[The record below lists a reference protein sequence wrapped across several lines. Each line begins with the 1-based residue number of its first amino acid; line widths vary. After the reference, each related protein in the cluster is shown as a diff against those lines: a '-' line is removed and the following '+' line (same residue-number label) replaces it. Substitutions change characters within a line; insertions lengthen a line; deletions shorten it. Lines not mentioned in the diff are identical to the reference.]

1 MTSTKAELTHSDW
14 QESKSCEA
22 EGHGLASMH
31 CRYHYTGP
39 VDGESTFE
47 GAICYLGNTGGY
59 TGYELFTGSIEGHR
73 GTCVLRSV
81 GGFAPDAVSAELE
94 VVPESGTGELT
105 GLRGGGRMH
114 FPMDAKQGT
123 IELDWT
129 LEA

>member
-1 MTSTKAELTHSDW
+1 MASTKAKLTHSDW

-22 EGHGLASMH
+22 EGHALAPMH

-47 GAICYLGNTGGY
+47 GVICYLGDTGSY
-59 TGYELFTGSIEGHR
+59 TGYELFTGSIEGRR

-81 GGFAPDAVSAELE
+81 GGFAPDAVDAELE
-94 VVPESGTGELT
+94 VVPDSGTGGLT
-105 GLRGGGRMH
+105 GLRGGGRMR
-114 FPMDAKQGT
+114 FPMDAEQGT
-123 IELDWT
+123 IELDWI